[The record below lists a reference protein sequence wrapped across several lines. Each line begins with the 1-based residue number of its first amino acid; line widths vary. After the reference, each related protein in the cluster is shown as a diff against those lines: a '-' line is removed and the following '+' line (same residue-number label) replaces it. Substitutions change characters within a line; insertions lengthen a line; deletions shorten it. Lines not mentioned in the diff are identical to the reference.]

1 MRLKIIIIFFLVS
14 QKFSYSDA
22 HGCAAV
28 LFSYDFSVFSGGK
41 NFAKI
46 EGNLARRGEVFA
58 FAVAIPF
65 FRLLKEWQQSGVI
78 ARSPEDSSVNAE
90 DSSADAKTLQ
100 QAPLRQDGL
109 ERQRSEHFFTRRS
122 PFMRSG

>member
-1 MRLKIIIIFFLVS
+1 MHPSSALQFASENYYNFFFVS

-46 EGNLARRGEVFA
+46 EGNLARRGEGFA
-58 FAVAIPF
+58 LAVVAPFF
-65 FRLLKEWQQSGVI
+65 FRLLEERQQGGVI
-78 ARSPEDSSVNAE
+78 TRSPEDSSVNTE
-90 DSSADAKTLQ
+90 DSSAGA
-100 QAPLRQDGL
+100 A
-109 ERQRSEHFFTRRS
+109 STRRT
-122 PFMRSG
+122 

>member
-1 MRLKIIIIFFLVS
+1 MTPMVVLQFYLVTT
-14 QKFSYSDA
+14 
-22 HGCAAV
+22 
-28 LFSYDFSVFSGGK
+28 SVFSLVGRT
-41 NFAKI
+41 
-46 EGNLARRGEVFA
+46 LRRSRETSRDVEKSSLL
-58 FAVAIPF
+58 PLRSLF